1 VTYSARGGAR
11 VFQIGGVVPGV
22 VPESLRKAAT
32 RRRPPQGGS
41 SQTPSEGTLGRA
53 MRLKWQEQRPNSGRG
68 G

>member
-32 RRRPPQGGS
+32 RRP
-41 SQTPSEGTLGRA
+41 QTPSEGTVGRA